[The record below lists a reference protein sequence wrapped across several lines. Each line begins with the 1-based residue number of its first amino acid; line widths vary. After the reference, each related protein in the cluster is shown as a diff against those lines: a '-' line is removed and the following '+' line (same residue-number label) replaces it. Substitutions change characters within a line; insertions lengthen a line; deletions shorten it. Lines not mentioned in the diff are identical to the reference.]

1 MLETLAATLPAR
13 ESRRFSYDELVRTVP
28 ESNLPS
34 ELWDGEFS
42 MSPAPSYYHQD
53 IIARLTEILTAW
65 ASREKA
71 GIVRFAPLDVV
82 LSPRFCVQPDIIF
95 ISTARKH
102 MVRRQ
107 IQGAPDLVVEV
118 LSESNWQHDKIE
130 KKALYEQFGIQE
142 YWIVDPDSRM
152 VEIWTMRNGEYS
164 LHGRWNKSGF
174 ANSPLL
180 AGLQADLELI
190 FAGLDEFSED

>member
-1 MLETLAATLPAR
+1 MPETLDAPLADR
-13 ESRRFSYDELVRTVP
+13 EPRRFDYAELLRVVP

-34 ELWDGEFS
+34 ELWDGEFT

-53 IIARLTEILTAW
+53 IVARLTEILTAW

-95 ISTARKH
+95 ISTARKN

-152 VEIWTMRNGEYS
+152 VEIWTLRNGEYA
-164 LHGRWNKSGF
+164 LHGRWNNSGS
-174 ANSPLL
+174 ADSPLL
-180 AGLQADLELI
+180 AGLQADLKTV
-190 FAGLDEFSED
+190 FAGLDEFSEE